1 MKKIEL
7 SEEAVLFLTC
17 IAMFIALAGLE
28 LGYPYYLDKQKEKA
42 RIKEKYNKIEIL
54 KYSGDTLEFVFHSG
68 AVQREFEHEWKMRN
82 YGQHIKKQPVS
93 DNMHVLKY
101 NGDTVQMK
109 FDDARFQHQFE
120 KQWRKY
126 SDHKLNH
133 INQNIK
139 KR

>member
-7 SEEAVLFLTC
+7 SEEAEVFLICIVGIIVLG
-17 IAMFIALAGLE
+17 GLE
-28 LGYPYYLDKQKEKA
+28 LGYPYYLVKQKEKA
-42 RIKEKYNKIEIL
+42 RIKEKYNKIEVL
-54 KYSGDTLEFVFHSG
+54 KYSGDTLEFVFHSS
-68 AVQREFEHEWKMRN
+68 AVHREFRQEWKVRN
-82 YGQHIKKQPVS
+82 YGQNIQNNPVS
-93 DNMHVLKY
+93 DNMRVLKY
-101 NGDTVQMK
+101 NDDTIQIK
-109 FDDARFQHQFE
+109 FEDARFQRQFE